1 MLIDRE
7 IKPGVSLGGIK
18 LGESVDLYLDKLS
31 THYLVRDDREAS
43 WAFVGDDL
51 ISIAYDADR
60 VITTVCANSRF
71 QGSYAG
77 LIWPGMTV
85 LQVIRTPT
93 LKPVCRVHRD
103 QRHRRVL
110 PLPAEHDDF
119 ENLGQSIPDETVL
132 EYISVFRKPGAEG
145 GARSSAGSRG
155 RRLGSADR
163 QARARAPRQYAAFDQ
178 ARDSKRA

>member
-1 MLIDRE
+1 M
-7 IKPGVSLGGIK
+7 
-18 LGESVDLYLDKLS
+18 SVDLYLDKLS

-85 LQVIRTPT
+85 LQVIQNTRSNR
-93 LKPVCRVHRD
+93 VCRVHRD
-103 QRHRRVL
+103 QRHRRGGAA
-110 PLPAEHDDF
+110 LPAEHDDF

-132 EYISVFRKPGAEG
+132 EYISVFQETWGREAAQEA
-145 GARSSAGSRG
+145 ARE
-155 RRLGSADR
+155 
-163 QARARAPRQYAAFDQ
+163 
-178 ARDSKRA
+178 

>member
-31 THYLVRDDREAS
+31 THYLVRDDRETS

-60 VITTVCANSRF
+60 LITTVCANSRF

-85 LQVIRTPT
+85 LQVIQNTHAQT
-93 LKPVCRVHRD
+93 EYAGCIVINGIDGVG
-103 QRHRRVL
+103 L
-110 PLPAEHDDF
+110 PLPEEHDDF

-132 EYISVFRKPGAEG
+132 EYISVFQETWGKRRRKKQ
-145 GARSSAGSRG
+145 RG
-155 RRLGSADR
+155 
-163 QARARAPRQYAAFDQ
+163 
-178 ARDSKRA
+178 K

>member
-1 MLIDRE
+1 MKTIRRKARLQRPPFRKPNVDRQE

-31 THYLVRDDREAS
+31 THYLVRDDRETS

-60 VITTVCANSRF
+60 LITTVCANSRF

-85 LQVIRTPT
+85 LQVIQNTHAQT
-93 LKPVCRVHRD
+93 EYAGCIVINGIDGVG
-103 QRHRRVL
+103 L
-110 PLPAEHDDF
+110 PLPEEHDDF
-119 ENLGQSIPDETVL
+119 ESLGQSIPDETVL
-132 EYISVFRKPGAEG
+132 EYISVFQETWGKRRRK
-145 GARSSAGSRG
+145 
-155 RRLGSADR
+155 
-163 QARARAPRQYAAFDQ
+163 
-178 ARDSKRA
+178 K

>member
-1 MLIDRE
+1 MLIDR
-7 IKPGVSLGGIK
+7 KSSRASRWAASSWV
-18 LGESVDLYLDKLS
+18 SVDLYLDKLS

-85 LQVIRTPT
+85 LQVIQNTHAQT
-93 LKPVCRVHRD
+93 
-103 QRHRRVL
+103 
-110 PLPAEHDDF
+110 
-119 ENLGQSIPDETVL
+119 
-132 EYISVFRKPGAEG
+132 EYAGCIVINGIDGG
-145 GARSSAGSRG
+145 GAALAGRT
-155 RRLGSADR
+155 
-163 QARARAPRQYAAFDQ
+163 
-178 ARDSKRA
+178 

>member
-85 LQVIRTPT
+85 LQVIQNTHAQTEYAGCIVINGIDGWAALAGRT
-93 LKPVCRVHRD
+93 
-103 QRHRRVL
+103 
-110 PLPAEHDDF
+110 
-119 ENLGQSIPDETVL
+119 
-132 EYISVFRKPGAEG
+132 
-145 GARSSAGSRG
+145 
-155 RRLGSADR
+155 
-163 QARARAPRQYAAFDQ
+163 
-178 ARDSKRA
+178 

>member
-1 MLIDRE
+1 M
-7 IKPGVSLGGIK
+7 
-18 LGESVDLYLDKLS
+18 DLYLDKLS

-85 LQVIRTPT
+85 LQVIQNTT
-93 LKPVCRVHRD
+93 LKP
-103 QRHRRVL
+103 
-110 PLPAEHDDF
+110 
-119 ENLGQSIPDETVL
+119 SM
-132 EYISVFRKPGAEG
+132 PGA
-145 GARSSAGSRG
+145 S
-155 RRLGSADR
+155 
-163 QARARAPRQYAAFDQ
+163 
-178 ARDSKRA
+178 

>member
-31 THYLVRDDREAS
+31 THYLVRDDRETS
-43 WAFVGDDL
+43 WAFVGDEL

-60 VITTVCANSRF
+60 LITTVCANSRF

-85 LQVIRTPT
+85 LQVIQNTHAQT
-93 LKPVCRVHRD
+93 EYAGCIVINGIDGVG
-103 QRHRRVL
+103 L

-132 EYISVFRKPGAEG
+132 EYICVFQETWGKRRRKKQ
-145 GARSSAGSRG
+145 RG
-155 RRLGSADR
+155 
-163 QARARAPRQYAAFDQ
+163 
-178 ARDSKRA
+178 K